1 MKITEISVQKNNP
14 QRVNVYVDGE
24 YAFSLDDVDM
34 VTMGVKVGNEIT
46 DAQIES
52 FLFESQYGKAKAKAL
67 DILSRRSV
75 SGFML
80 KEELLKKGYDELVA
94 ERVKEELEELGYI
107 DDKSY
112 TLLFFE
118 YAESKVWGKKKIFY
132 ELSKKGIDN
141 NILKDAI
148 EEFKLPDAEDI
159 ANVIKQ
165 RYKNEDLSDYKVRQK
180 IMRFFASRGFE
191 FSQIEDGIRLSK
203 E

>member
-34 VTMGVKVGNEIT
+34 ITLGVKVGNEIT

-52 FLFESQYGKAKAKAL
+52 FLFESQYGRAKSKAL
-67 DILSRRSV
+67 DILSRKSV

-80 KEELLKKGYDELVA
+80 EEELLKRGYDELVT
-94 ERVKEELEELGYI
+94 ERVKEELEDLGYI

-112 TLLFFE
+112 TLLFLE
-118 YAESKVWGKKKIFY
+118 YAESKVWGKKKILY
-132 ELSKKGIDN
+132 ELSKRGIDK
-141 NILKDAI
+141 NIVQDAI
-148 EEFKLPDAEDI
+148 EEFKIPDAEDI
-159 ANVIKQ
+159 ANLIKQ
-165 RYKNEDLSDYKVRQK
+165 RYKGEDLSDFKVRQK

-191 FSQIEDGIRLSK
+191 FSVVEEAIRLS
-203 E
+203 EE